1 MKKILI
7 ITTTV
12 LLLAISNVSAGTD
25 GENSLSKKNSGQTTD
40 CFEKVNRGIFA
51 FNQALDGAIFEP
63 LAKGYR
69 KLPVPIRRGTSN
81 VLDNLSTLITIP
93 NNLLQGEIKKAGENT
108 LRFAVNTTL
117 GILGIFDPA
126 SGLGFADL
134 EKEDYGQTLAK
145 WGVGEGCYLVLP
157 VLWPTTARDAVGLVG
172 NVFLDPIYT
181 VTHNTETD
189 FLIGNENYQ
198 EHNFYCYRGTDGV
211 DFRAKN
217 IEAFDNLE
225 QNSIDFYASVKSLYL
240 QDRKKK
246 ILNSD
251 QITDTLDDS
260 DWEEIETN

>member
-12 LLLAISNVSAGTD
+12 IFFAIGNVSAGTD
-25 GENSLSKKNSGQTTD
+25 GENSLSKENSGQTKD

-69 KLPVPIRRGTSN
+69 KLPVPIRQGTNN
-81 VLDNLSTLITIP
+81 VLTNLSTLITIP

-126 SGLGFADL
+126 SGLGFSDF
-134 EKEDYGQTLAK
+134 EKEDYGQTLAS

-157 VLWPTTARDAVGLVG
+157 VLGPTTARDAIGMFSG
-172 NVFLDPIYT
+172 TIGGGDPWYNVT
-181 VTHNTETD
+181 VSNDTQYFTD
-189 FLIGNENYQ
+189 FDYYSTRATTGI
-198 EHNFYCYRGTDGV
+198 

-217 IEAFDNLE
+217 IESFENLE
-225 QNSIDFYASVKSLYL
+225 KNSMDFYASVKSLYL
-240 QDRKKK
+240 QDRKQK
-246 ILNSD
+246 ISNSKEV
-251 QITDTLDDS
+251 IDTMDDG

>member
-7 ITTTV
+7 ITATI
-12 LLLAISNVSAGTD
+12 LLLAIGNAVAGTD
-25 GENSLSKKNSGQTTD
+25 GENSLSKKNSGQTKD

-51 FNQALDGAIFEP
+51 FNQGLDATIFEP

-69 KLPVPIRRGTSN
+69 KLPMPIRRGTGN
-81 VLDNLSTLITIP
+81 VLTNLSTLITIP

-126 SGLGFADL
+126 SGLGFSDF

-157 VLWPTTARDAVGLVG
+157 VLGPTTARDAIGMFSG
-172 NVFLDPIYT
+172 TMGGGDPWYNVT
-181 VTHNTETD
+181 VNNDTQYFTD
-189 FLIGNENYQ
+189 FDYYASRATTGI
-198 EHNFYCYRGTDGV
+198 

-217 IEAFDNLE
+217 IESFENLE
-225 QNSIDFYASVKSLYL
+225 KNSMDFYASVKSLYL
-240 QDRKKK
+240 QDRKQKISNSKK
-246 ILNSD
+246 VI
-251 QITDTLDDS
+251 DTMDDG
-260 DWEEIETN
+260 DWEEIENN

>member
-7 ITTTV
+7 ITMAV
-12 LLLAISNVSAGTD
+12 ILFAISNVSAGTD
-25 GENSLSKKNSGQTTD
+25 GENSLSKKNPGQTKD
-40 CFEKVNRGIFA
+40 CFEKVNRGIFV
-51 FNQALDGAIFEP
+51 FNQALDGAVFEP

-81 VLDNLSTLITIP
+81 FLTNLSTLITVP
-93 NNLLQGEIKKAGENT
+93 NNLLQGEFKKAGENT

-134 EKEDYGQTLAK
+134 EKEDYGQTLAR

-157 VLWPTTARDAVGLVG
+157 ILGPTTARDAIGMLSG
-172 NVFLDPIYT
+172 TMGGGDPWYNVT
-181 VTHNTETD
+181 VKNDTQYFAD
-189 FLIGNENYQ
+189 FDYYSSRATTGI
-198 EHNFYCYRGTDGV
+198 

-217 IEAFDNLE
+217 IESFENLE
-225 QNSIDFYASVKSLYL
+225 QNSMDFYSSVKSLYL
-240 QDRKKK
+240 QDREQKISNSKKV
-246 ILNSD
+246 I
-251 QITDTLDDS
+251 DTMDDS

>member
-7 ITTTV
+7 ITIAV
-12 LLLAISNVSAGTD
+12 ILLSINSVSAGTE
-25 GENSLSKKNSGQTTD
+25 GEDSLSNKKPKKTKD

-51 FNQALDGAIFEP
+51 FNQTLDGAIFEP

-69 KLPVPIRRGTSN
+69 KLPVPIRRGTGN
-81 VLDNLSTLITIP
+81 FLTNLSTLITVP

-126 SGLGFADL
+126 SGLGFDNL

-157 VLWPTTARDAVGLVG
+157 VLGPTTARDAIGMLSG
-172 NVFLDPIYT
+172 TMGGGDPWYNVT
-181 VTHNTETD
+181 VKNDTKYFTD
-189 FLIGNENYQ
+189 FDYYGSRATTGI
-198 EHNFYCYRGTDGV
+198 

-217 IEAFDNLE
+217 IESFENLE
-225 QNSIDFYASVKSLYL
+225 QNSMDFYASVKSLYL
-240 QDRKKK
+240 QDRKQKISNSKK
-246 ILNSD
+246 VI
-251 QITDTLDDS
+251 DTMDDG

>member
-7 ITTTV
+7 IAASFVFLT
-12 LLLAISNVSAGTD
+12 ISNVSAGTD
-25 GENSLSKKNSGQTTD
+25 EENSLSKKNSGQATD
-40 CFEKVNRGIFA
+40 CFERVNRGVFA

-157 VLWPTTARDAVGLVG
+157 VLGPTTARDAIGMFSG
-172 NVFLDPIYT
+172 TMGGGDPWYNISVKNDTQYFR
-181 VTHNTETD
+181 D
-189 FLIGNENYQ
+189 FDYYATRATTGI
-198 EHNFYCYRGTDGV
+198 

-217 IEAFDNLE
+217 IESFENLE
-225 QNSIDFYASVKSLYL
+225 QNSMDFYASVKSLYL
-240 QDRKKK
+240 QDRKQK
-246 ILNSD
+246 ILNSKKV
-251 QITDTLDDS
+251 IDTMDDS
-260 DWEEIETN
+260 DWEEIETD

>member
-7 ITTTV
+7 ITTTIV
-12 LLLAISNVSAGTD
+12 FLAISNVSAGTD
-25 GENSLSKKNSGQTTD
+25 EENSLSKKNSGQVND

-69 KLPVPIRRGTSN
+69 KLPVPIRRGTGN
-81 VLDNLSTLITIP
+81 VLTNLSTLITIP
-93 NNLLQGEIKKAGENT
+93 NNLLQGEIKKAGENS

-134 EKEDYGQTLAK
+134 EKEDYGQTLAT

-157 VLWPTTARDAVGLVG
+157 VLGPTTARDAIGMLSG
-172 NVFLDPIYT
+172 TMGGGDPWYNVTIKNDTQYF
-181 VTHNTETD
+181 TD
-189 FLIGNENYQ
+189 FDYYASRATTGI
-198 EHNFYCYRGTDGV
+198 

-217 IEAFDNLE
+217 IESFENLE
-225 QNSIDFYASVKSLYL
+225 QNSMDFYASIKSLYL
-240 QDRKKK
+240 QDRKQK
-246 ILNSD
+246 ILNSKKV
-251 QITDTLDDS
+251 IDTMDDG
-260 DWEEIETN
+260 DWEEIETD